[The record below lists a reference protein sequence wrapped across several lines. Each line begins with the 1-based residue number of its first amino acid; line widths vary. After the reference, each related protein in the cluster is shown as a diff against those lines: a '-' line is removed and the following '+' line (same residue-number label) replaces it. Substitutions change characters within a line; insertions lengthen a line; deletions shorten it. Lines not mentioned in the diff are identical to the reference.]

1 MKKIDITFLHTGEI
15 HVNNFQTLINEL
27 APELTTHHIVNESLL
42 LHAQKYGVDSTLT
55 ESMNAILLPF
65 SEQSRLIL
73 CTCSSIGSVVEKMSF
88 HNDCSF
94 QRIDRAMANEAVEKY
109 QNILVVAA
117 LESTI
122 EPTKTLLEES
132 CITKNKQPNIDFIV
146 IKEAWSYFLSGQQER
161 YLMAIVDAVQQKQ
174 NDYDAVVLAQ
184 ASMAEASTKGTFS
197 IPVLSSP
204 KRGIIHAIDAIDA
217 LT

>member
-1 MKKIDITFLHTGEI
+1 MKKFDITFLHTGEI
-15 HVNNFQTLINEL
+15 HVNNFQILMDEL
-27 APELTTHHIVNESLL
+27 APKLTTHHIVKESFL
-42 LHAQKYGVDSTLT
+42 LHAQKYGVNSTLT
-55 ESMNAILLPF
+55 ESMNALLLPI

-73 CTCSSIGSVVEKMSF
+73 CTCSSIGSVVEKASF

-94 QRIDRAMANEAVEKY
+94 QRIDRAMANDAVEKY

-132 CITKNKQPNIDFIV
+132 CITNDKQPSLDFIV
-146 IKEAWSYFLSGQQER
+146 VKEAWPYFLAGQQEQ
-161 YLMAIVDAVQQKQ
+161 YLMAIVDLIQQKQ
-174 NDYDAVVLAQ
+174 DDYDAVVLAQ

-204 KRGIIHAIDAIDA
+204 KLGIIHAIDT

>member
-1 MKKIDITFLHTGEI
+1 MKKFDITFLHTDEI
-15 HVNNFQTLINEL
+15 HINNFQLLIDEL

-55 ESMNAILLPF
+55 ESLNALLLPL
-65 SEQSRLIL
+65 SEQSRLLL

-88 HNDCSF
+88 NNDCSF
-94 QRIDRAMANEAVEKY
+94 QRIDRAMANDAVEKY

-132 CITKNKQPNIDFIV
+132 CIAKNRQPSVDLIMV
-146 IKEAWSYFLSGQQER
+146 KEAWSYFLSGQQDR

-174 NDYDAVVLAQ
+174 EDYDAVILAQ
-184 ASMAEASTKGTFS
+184 ASMAAASTKGTFS

-204 KRGIIHAIDAIDA
+204 KLGIIHALDTIDA